1 MIVFFQIVKHC
12 RYRFSVLINELSNS
26 PADNY
31 TTALLSLITTLLD
44 GHDEQPEGEDIT
56 ILNELLGMSSVTLLL
71 CPDYF
76 LEVFAGKS
84 AIETDKHN

>member
-1 MIVFFQIVKHC
+1 MKHC
-12 RYRFSVLINELSNS
+12 RYRFSLLINELSNS

-56 ILNELLGMSSVTLLL
+56 ILNELLGMFSVTMLL
-71 CPDYF
+71 CADYF
-76 LEVFAGKS
+76 VEVFASKS

>member
-1 MIVFFQIVKHC
+1 MKHC
-12 RYRFSVLINELSNS
+12 RYRFSLLINELSNS

-56 ILNELLGMSSVTLLL
+56 ILNELLGMFSVTLLL

-76 LEVFAGKS
+76 VEVFANKS
-84 AIETDKHN
+84 AIEADKHN